1 MATNARPS
9 VIQLSDTVHL
19 VPSKLLLQKLGQSF
33 HHTSPVWSLDEL
45 LDCRELCYDMLTQE
59 VVEDRYRRYGGIA
72 RNVFWEPRQLPSLKG
87 ALANGHAC
95 KLHPCC
101 SRSVPNVHVVT
112 YPIAHL
118 CWRKLPFTAYL
129 VLASRY
135 VGNRLFTKRR
145 WIGWGSCWV
154 MVAAVLPGTCLS
166 VTFITCLKKVMTSHW
181 TVGRSKVCI
190 VQFYNFYY

>member
-72 RNVFWEPRQLPSLKG
+72 RNVFWEPRQLPSLEG
-87 ALANGHAC
+87 ALANGNAC
-95 KLHPCC
+95 KCIRAVHDLSRMSTSSHILLHI
-101 SRSVPNVHVVT
+101 SVDEN
-112 YPIAHL
+112 
-118 CWRKLPFTAYL
+118 LPFTAYL

-135 VGNRLFTKRR
+135 VGNRLFTKRW